1 MLDFAVK
8 HVEKDHGPL
17 SEIMRD
23 VKKTPYS
30 YTSKDYEAA
39 IAAKG
44 NYVYVIEVRA
54 EKNGVRS
61 YWLGYKYK
69 AFEAFEAFRLAGGA
83 LWKGEFKYKNSSQ
96 PTSKADGMYFNDP
109 VRLIDLDVCEWLT
122 SKQPG
127 MAEIP
132 SSLVD
137 SIEEVFNNPANGA
150 IAFA

>member
-1 MLDFAVK
+1 MPVFAVK
-8 HVEKDHGPL
+8 HIVKDHGPL
-17 SEIMRD
+17 SKIMREI
-23 VKKTPYS
+23 KKTPYS
-30 YTSKDYEAA
+30 YTSKDYEAS

-44 NYVYVIEVRA
+44 NYIYVIEVRT

-69 AFEAFEAFRLAGGA
+69 AFESLQRAGGA
-83 LWKGEFKYKNSSQ
+83 RWKEKFKYKNSAH
-96 PTSKADGMYFNDP
+96 PTGKADGMYFEDP
-109 VRLIDLDVCEWLT
+109 IRITDVDICDWLS

-132 SSLVD
+132 FRLVS
-137 SIEEVFNNPANGA
+137 SIEEVLNNPTNGA